1 MIISTLNNL
10 KKEIHSKEEN
20 ELFFNIV
27 VPLFN
32 AEKYIEKCLNSI
44 INQSYKNFQVQVVD
58 DCSGDS
64 SYEIASS
71 ICKNNKNVIIS
82 RNARRIGALNNIY
95 NLLSTKIKEPTK
107 TVNLIVDGDD
117 YLYTGDVLN
126 ILKERYLQTNCLIT
140 YGSHISSQGVQGKK
154 YPRIIRKFNLFRK
167 YFWYASHLRTFR
179 HDLWLALNPQDLLNK
194 NKEYFSVAWDLAI
207 MLPMLEMA
215 GKRQE
220 FISDVLY
227 AYNDNNPI
235 SDHRIRR
242 KEQILA
248 AREIRQKKIYKKR
261 TFSDT

>member
-1 MIISTLNNL
+1 M
-10 KKEIHSKEEN
+10 KKDLDPIEEN
-20 ELFFNIV
+20 ELLFNIV

-44 INQSYKNFQVQVVD
+44 INQSYKRFQVQVVD

-71 ICKNNKNVIIS
+71 ICKSNKNLKIL
-82 RNARRIGALNNIY
+82 RNPRRIGALNNIS
-95 NLLSTKIKEPTK
+95 NLLNTKIKEPTK
-107 TVNLIVDGDD
+107 TVDLIIDGDD

-126 ILKERYLQTNCLIT
+126 ILEAKYIQTNCLIT
-140 YGSHISSQGVQGKK
+140 YGSHITSKGVHGKK
-154 YPRIIRKFNLFRK
+154 YPRLIRKFNLFRK

-179 HDLWLALNPQDLLNK
+179 HDLWLALNPKDLLNK
-194 NKEYFSVAWDLAI
+194 NKEYYSVAWDLAI

-220 FISDVLY
+220 FISEVLY
-227 AYNDNNPI
+227 SYNDNNPI
-235 SDHRIRR
+235 NDHRIRR

-248 AREIRQKKIYKKR
+248 AREIRRKKIYKRR
-261 TFSDT
+261 TFY